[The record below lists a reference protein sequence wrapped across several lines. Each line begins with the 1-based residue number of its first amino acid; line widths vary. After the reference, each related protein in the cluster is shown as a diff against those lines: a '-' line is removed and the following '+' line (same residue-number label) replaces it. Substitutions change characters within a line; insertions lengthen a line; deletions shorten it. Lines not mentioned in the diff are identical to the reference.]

1 MTYQFGLAY
10 VFSSSEEHRAH
21 YDKNA
26 ELYDEEFAQVEN
38 YDYPARVAAL
48 LSSVAVDSDSPVA
61 DVGCGTGLVG
71 RSLAQMTPEMV
82 IDGLDVSPGMLR
94 VALGTGA
101 YRVVHE
107 VDLTQA
113 NPNLEGSFGA
123 VISSGTFTMGHLG
136 TASLPHVIALG
147 RPDALFVLAV
157 NQKHFLA
164 EGFAAE
170 LDLLHDTGIIGR
182 WEMLRVPIFSEPLP
196 QEDERTGCVVVFRRA
211 T

>member
-1 MTYQFGLAY
+1 
-10 VFSSSEEHRAH
+10 
-21 YDKNA
+21 
-26 ELYDEEFAQVEN
+26 
-38 YDYPARVAAL
+38 
-48 LSSVAVDSDSPVA
+48 
-61 DVGCGTGLVG
+61 
-71 RSLAQMTPEMV
+71 MTPEMV
-82 IDGLDVSPGMLR
+82 IDGLDLSTGMLR
-94 VALGTGA
+94 VALNTGT
-101 YRVVHE
+101 YRAVHE

-136 TASLPHVIALG
+136 TASLPHVTALG